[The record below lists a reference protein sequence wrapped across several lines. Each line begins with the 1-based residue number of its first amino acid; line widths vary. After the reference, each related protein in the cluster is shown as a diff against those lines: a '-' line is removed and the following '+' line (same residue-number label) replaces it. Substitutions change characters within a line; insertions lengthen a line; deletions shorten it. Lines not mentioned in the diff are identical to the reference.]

1 MAAED
6 QPTTDP
12 DATRLLPRAEPQSSL
27 PGGTRLREF
36 EVERVVGEGGFSIVY
51 AAVDV
56 NLRRR
61 VALKEYMPTSLA
73 RRRDDRTVQPRSE
86 RDSETFD
93 LGRRSFINEARLLA
107 RFDHPALVKVHQF
120 WEENGTAY
128 MVMPLYQGRT
138 LKHWLKELGRPPT
151 EEELKDLIAPL
162 LEALE
167 HLHAENVFHRDVAPD
182 NILLLDDG
190 KPVLLDFGAARQ
202 VLADSNKA
210 LTAILKPSY
219 APIEQYADMAQLR
232 QGPWTD
238 IYALC
243 AVLYFAMTGAAPPSA
258 VARSI
263 IDKMAPATKAG
274 VDRYSAPFLRAID
287 AGLAVRPE
295 GRPQSVKQF
304 RELVLQGVPPTLR
317 RSTQP
322 QGVGEASDSGVSWR
336 GHGGLAAIGVGS
348 LVLACGVG
356 VWIALASHGAGKPP
370 AATSPGEV
378 KAEPRIE
385 PANPAARPQP
395 APLPP
400 QTADAMSSGKTE
412 ATAPISKALPA
423 DPRVDGPASRP
434 TVTASPTTIPI
445 SPPQATRTEPK
456 NTEYAASDR
465 RRVEPARRAESEST
479 GRTAHEA
486 SGRAR
491 CLQILQRMQLGE
503 LPNEEEKAYLKKEC
517 T

>member
-12 DATRLLPRAEPQSSL
+12 EATRLLLRAEPQSGL
-27 PGGTRLREF
+27 PSGTRLREF

-51 AAVDV
+51 AAVDI

-73 RRRDDRTVQPRSE
+73 RRCEDRTVRPRSE

-128 MVMPLYQGRT
+128 MVMPLYEGRT
-138 LKHWLKELGRPPT
+138 LKHWLKELGRPPK
-151 EEELKDLIAPL
+151 EEELKDLVAPL

-167 HLHAENVFHRDVAPD
+167 HLHAENVFHRDIAPD

-190 KPVLLDFGAARQ
+190 KPLLLDFGAARQ

-238 IYALC
+238 VYALC

-263 IDKMAPATKAG
+263 SDKMAPATKAG
-274 VDRYSAPFLRAID
+274 NERYSARFLRAID
-287 AGLAVRPE
+287 AGLTVRPE
-295 GRPQSVKQF
+295 GRPQSVGRL
-304 RELVLQGVPPTLR
+304 RELLLQGPTPTVR
-317 RSTQP
+317 RSTRPQP
-322 QGVGEASDSGVSWR
+322 AGEACDSGPSWGSR
-336 GHGGLAAIGVGS
+336 WGLAAIGVGS
-348 LVLACGVG
+348 LALAGGVG
-356 VWIALASHGAGKPP
+356 AWMTLASPGAGRPP
-370 AATSPGEV
+370 AATAPVEV
-378 KAEPRIE
+378 NSAPRIE
-385 PANPAARPQP
+385 PASP
-395 APLPP
+395 APMPQHVPP
-400 QTADAMSSGKTE
+400 PRQTVDEMPSSKTDE
-412 ATAPISKALPA
+412 TAPISKVLPA
-423 DPRVDGPASRP
+423 DPRVDRPAASA
-434 TVTASPTTIPI
+434 VTAAPTPIPI
-445 SPPQATRTEPK
+445 SPPQARRTELNK
-456 NTEYAASDR
+456 TETAASER
-465 RRVEPARRAESEST
+465 HRAEPARRVEKESAARAAT
-479 GRTAHEA
+479 EA
-486 SGRAR
+486 SARAR

-503 LPNEEEKAYLKKEC
+503 LPSAEEKAYLKKEC

>member
-6 QPTTDP
+6 QPSTDP

-27 PGGTRLREF
+27 PSGTRLREF

-51 AAVDV
+51 AAVDI

-73 RRRDDRTVQPRSE
+73 RRCDDRTVQPRSE

-138 LKHWLKELGRPPT
+138 LKHWLMTLGRPPT
-151 EEELKDLIAPL
+151 EEELKDLVAPL

-167 HLHAENVFHRDVAPD
+167 HLHAENVFHRDIAPD

-202 VLADSNKA
+202 VLVDSNTA

-232 QGPWTD
+232 QGAWTD

-243 AVLYFAMTGAAPPSA
+243 AVLYFAITGAAPPSA
-258 VARSI
+258 IARSI
-263 IDKMAPATKAG
+263 SDKMATATKAG
-274 VDRYSAPFLRAID
+274 GGRYSARFLRAID
-287 AGLAVRPE
+287 AGLTVRPE
-295 GRPQSVKQF
+295 GRPQSVGQF
-304 RELVLQGVPPTLR
+304 RELLLQEAPATVR
-317 RSTQP
+317 RSTRSNHDREP
-322 QGVGEASDSGVSWR
+322 SDSASRWRSHWALAAFGVGALL
-336 GHGGLAAIGVGS
+336 LAG
-348 LVLACGVG
+348 GVG
-356 VWIALASHGAGKPP
+356 VWITIAAPGAGRLP
-370 AATSPGEV
+370 AVAEPVVKTSPRLEAA
-378 KAEPRIE
+378 K
-385 PANPAARPQP
+385 PASASQP
-395 APLPP
+395 EPLPP
-400 QTADAMSSGKTE
+400 RTGDEMPSAKTDT
-412 ATAPISKALPA
+412 TAPVSDVLPA
-423 DPRVDGPASRP
+423 SSEANRPARP
-434 TVTASPTTIPI
+434 PTMTATPTPVTI
-445 SPPQATRTEPK
+445 SPP
-456 NTEYAASDR
+456 
-465 RRVEPARRAESEST
+465 PARRAESNKAETAAALRHRTEPVRGVESEPPA
-479 GRTAHEA
+479 RTAPAA
-486 SGRAR
+486 SARAR

-503 LPNEEEKAYLKKEC
+503 FPTAEEKAYLKREC